1 MRLGLIARA
10 DNSGLAV
17 QCLEFARAMN
27 PDKVLVIDVG
37 HMHNDTDHCNKRTDL
52 SRFPDATVVKG
63 WLPDRATL
71 KGFLDGLDVVFSAET
86 FYNSMELAPLA
97 RRMGVRTV
105 LQPNPE
111 FLNRRDAPDLWVPPT
126 GWMWGTIPG
135 PKTLLPVPIA
145 TDRFSATPSSV
156 DGDGASHFLHIAGR
170 PAHLDRNGTEILL
183 RSLDHITAEVTV
195 TIRCQ
200 QGGYVSS
207 LLPGLST
214 KKNVTLRIDPGDVD
228 DYWELYQGDVLVMPR
243 RYGGLCLPVNEA
255 LGAGMPVIMPDI
267 SPNNTWLPKE
277 WLVPASLEG
286 SFVCKQRV
294 SYYRAD
300 HVALAAAIDRFATD
314 PEFYAR
320 AKARALELRDE
331 YSWDNQRETYNK
343 VLGGA

>member
-1 MRLGLIARA
+1 MRPER
-10 DNSGLAV
+10 
-17 QCLEFARAMN
+17 
-27 PDKVLVIDVG
+27 VLVIDVG
-37 HMHNDTDHCNKRTDL
+37 HLHDQENHTNKRTDL
-52 SRFPDATVVKG
+52 SRYPGATVVKG
-63 WLPDRATL
+63 WVPDRRTL
-71 KGFLDGLDVVFSAET
+71 RDWLDDLDVVFSAET
-86 FYNSMELAPLA
+86 FYAAELAPLA

-105 LQPNPE
+105 LQPNAE
-111 FLNRRDAPDLWVPPT
+111 FLNRRDDPDLWVPPT
-126 GWMWGTIPG
+126 TWMWGTIPG

-145 TDRFSATPSSV
+145 TDRFL
-156 DGDGASHFLHIAGR
+156 GASAVSHPQSETATNFLHIVGR
-170 PAHLDRNGTEILL
+170 PAIHDRNGTELLL
-183 RSLDHITAEVTV
+183 RSLEYIKSEVTV

-207 LLPGLST
+207 LVPGLTT
-214 KKNVTLRIDPGDVD
+214 KPNVTLIVDPGDVD
-228 DYWELYQGDVLVMPR
+228 NYWDNYNTGDVLVMPR
-243 RYGGLCLPVNEA
+243 RFGGLCLPVNEA